1 MRLNVK
7 STDGHLCVQVCYIS
21 QNVRL
26 LPKLRRKKRLTN
38 EKSGIGMS

>member
-7 STDGHLCVQVCYIS
+7 STDGLLCVQAYYIS
-21 QNVRL
+21 QNGL
-26 LPKLRRKKRLTN
+26 PPPKLRRKKRLTN

>member
-7 STDGHLCVQVCYIS
+7 STDGHLCVQAYYIS

-38 EKSGIGMS
+38 EKSGIGVS